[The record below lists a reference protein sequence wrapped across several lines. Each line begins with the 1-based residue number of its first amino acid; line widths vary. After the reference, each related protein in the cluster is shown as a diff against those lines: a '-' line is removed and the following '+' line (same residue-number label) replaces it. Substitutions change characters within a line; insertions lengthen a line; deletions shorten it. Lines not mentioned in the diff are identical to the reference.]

1 MPLVP
6 RAACFLVVIR
16 SQSLGSI
23 IKSGKY
29 HRISEIAVEN
39 SMLVANVRN
48 RRTGAFDLPKEKT
61 QEDSVMCLLTVGR
74 DISQGTLS
82 ESLCSRRFLSN
93 NSSPS
98 VFTLLIKFQ
107 WSEYIFA

>member
-1 MPLVP
+1 
-6 RAACFLVVIR
+6 
-16 SQSLGSI
+16 
-23 IKSGKY
+23 
-29 HRISEIAVEN
+29 
-39 SMLVANVRN
+39 
-48 RRTGAFDLPKEKT
+48 
-61 QEDSVMCLLTVGR
+61 MCLLTVGR